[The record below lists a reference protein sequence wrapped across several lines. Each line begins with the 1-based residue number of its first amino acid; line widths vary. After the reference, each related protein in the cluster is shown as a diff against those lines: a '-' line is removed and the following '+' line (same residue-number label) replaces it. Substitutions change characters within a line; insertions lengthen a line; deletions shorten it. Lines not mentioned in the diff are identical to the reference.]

1 MTRGPGGR
9 LQFERCF
16 LTRRRGGAEENA
28 ENAFWG
34 WAATDTVS
42 LAISATK
49 SMACPHGTLLRR
61 AKQHRARV
69 DVVDLAICLEPSL
82 DHLREIAKR
91 KVVGLP
97 MQGCAQGWKVVQK
110 SIVSLNDLGASR
122 PEFGFGRSS

>member
-1 MTRGPGGR
+1 M
-9 LQFERCF
+9 QFERCF

-28 ENAFWG
+28 VNAFWG

-91 KVVGLP
+91 KVVRSP
-97 MQGCAQGWKVVQK
+97 MQGCAKGWKVIQK
-110 SIVSLNDLGASR
+110 SIVALNDFGASR
-122 PEFGFGRSS
+122 P